1 MSPMTSLASF
11 RIPAAE
17 GMTALR
23 PETGDLDIP
32 GFSHD
37 F

>member
-1 MSPMTSLASF
+1 MSLMALFTSFLTS
-11 RIPAAE
+11 AAE